1 MVNNYDLLTDLL
13 DEFAERLAE
22 TQDSLGVLRC
32 AVEEMAVKDAFASAE
47 IASLTHENEKVD

>member
-1 MVNNYDLLTDLL
+1 MNNYDLIADLL
-13 DEFAERLAE
+13 DELAERLAE